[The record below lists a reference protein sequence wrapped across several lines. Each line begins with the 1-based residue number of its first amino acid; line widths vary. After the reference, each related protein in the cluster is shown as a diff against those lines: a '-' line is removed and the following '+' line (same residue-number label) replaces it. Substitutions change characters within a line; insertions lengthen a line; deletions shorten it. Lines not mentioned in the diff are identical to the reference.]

1 MIQGGR
7 GEMHPD
13 IQSAGRNDSSAEAVS
28 VPCTSYN
35 KATDSSSREAEN
47 LLGVY
52 VLMKISLTLKMDSSG
67 KING

>member
-7 GEMHPD
+7 GAMHPD

-28 VPCTSYN
+28 VPRTLY
-35 KATDSSSREAEN
+35 KATDSSSWEAEN
-47 LLGVY
+47 MLGAY
-52 VLMKISLTLKMDSSG
+52 VLIKISLTLKMDSSG